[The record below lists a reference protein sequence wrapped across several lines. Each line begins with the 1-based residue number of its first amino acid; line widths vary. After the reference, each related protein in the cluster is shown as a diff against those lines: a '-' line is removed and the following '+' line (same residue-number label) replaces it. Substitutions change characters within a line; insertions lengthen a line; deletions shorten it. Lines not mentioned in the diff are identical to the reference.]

1 MRYSNSVACALLAAG
16 LMGLAG
22 TAQAANLFFEGDMV
36 RGRGKEGA
44 TGATCVLSN
53 QFMRKEIVAWRVRV
67 LGEDGQPVDDKGLKS
82 LVVQISDGQT
92 FDMKFG
98 PHPRNPPQTDSFWAA
113 GWSIPAD
120 YPTGS
125 LSYKVV
131 ATDIE
136 GNVHEWAPFNVGSSQ
151 LTVIPGEAAFTK

>member
-1 MRYSNSVACALLAAG
+1 MRPSTFVAAMLFSAG
-16 LMGLAG
+16 LVGLADA
-22 TAQAANLFFEGDMV
+22 AQAAKLFFEGDMV
-36 RGRGKEGA
+36 RGRGQEGA

-82 LVVQISDGQT
+82 LVIRLSDGQT

-98 PHPRNPPQTDSFWAA
+98 PHPRNPPQTDSFWAT

-125 LSYKVV
+125 LSYKVM
-131 ATDIE
+131 ATDLD
-136 GNVHEWAPFNVGSSQ
+136 GNSHEWAPFNVGSSQ
-151 LTVIPGEAAFTK
+151 LTVIPGEVTFTK